1 MEHEVNLQ
9 RVKRI
14 HDYFN
19 EREKMTMKLLL
30 IFVAMDLLTVLI
42 YPLVYA
48 YGMFNR
54 FVNRKEKVV
63 QVNTLPLC
71 GLDPIDSFE
80 RRMICALK

>member
-1 MEHEVNLQ
+1 
-9 RVKRI
+9 
-14 HDYFN
+14 
-19 EREKMTMKLLL
+19 MTIKLTL
-30 IFVAMDLLTVLI
+30 IFVAMDLLTLLI
-42 YPLVYA
+42 YLPVYA
-48 YGMFNR
+48 HGMFNR